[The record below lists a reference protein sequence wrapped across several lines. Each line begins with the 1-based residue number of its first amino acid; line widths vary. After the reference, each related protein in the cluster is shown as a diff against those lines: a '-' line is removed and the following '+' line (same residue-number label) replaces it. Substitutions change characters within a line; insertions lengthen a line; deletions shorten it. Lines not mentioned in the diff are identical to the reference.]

1 MLRSTEYFAF
11 CDAVAGRYLH
21 HTPHYEE
28 AHAFHK
34 PGYDT
39 TLSHYVKKFGRAP
52 PTKIWGVMGES
63 GGGAACRSRT
73 ETEKKRGG

>member
-39 TLSHYVKKFGRAP
+39 TLSHYLKKFGP
-52 PTKIWGVMGES
+52 PPLPSSIFHLPQVAEN
-63 GGGAACRSRT
+63 CVQFLPVP
-73 ETEKKRGG
+73 